1 MLSYSQTL
9 LLFFSLVSFLFLFA
23 INGRTRV
30 SFFMA
35 IVTLCTFLAVFMH
48 SLDFVISHGK
58 YVIYA
63 LLLVTVTIIYKFLH
77 NMSMK
82 LPANIFLTAFFVT
95 IILVLEYSLSLRYGL
110 VEVGEQ
116 IPDAA
121 IYMRYGHWSS
131 SLKNPY
137 YDLINVASFWIAFL
151 HEVYGAGDVVNAIPN
166 LVLYITIILL
176 SVCSLLIIYRRF
188 IGAKG
193 GFDVIAYVLL
203 IAIATPYV
211 TFISVPPSLSA
222 LYALLFISFFISRAG
237 LDVRDYGI
245 LIMLALAGILTHATS
260 VAMITFF
267 LLFLL
272 FVLVAVNRAHESY
285 PWSAFKILVMLLA
298 LHTLL
303 SLIRFFYTSAYVSL
317 YPYYSDFMRF
327 FNFFIGTG
335 EVETR
340 MSRYELYSPLF
351 TVFSW
356 ILLPAFAMPYVL
368 YFLLHKRSCATYQ
381 QLLSLPLLIGGLL
394 LIFIGF
400 IGSFFSNSFSR
411 EAGYPGYMLLFLGSV
426 EPIRVIINSKRNEVI
441 LLVMVVLSL
450 ISGMYT
456 VKNAPELYMGKIP
469 CLAYRPPT
477 SSEIILAEDLL
488 RLSILENMKGFKIYQ
503 YFDPGIYLVKIIEL
517 RLVGFDNILSLS
529 MNVQPI
535 TSLSNMSVS
544 DIIFNSPSLYI
555 SR

>member
-1 MLSYSQTL
+1 
-9 LLFFSLVSFLFLFA
+9 
-23 INGRTRV
+23 
-30 SFFMA
+30 MA

-63 LLLVTVTIIYKFLH
+63 LLLVTVTVIYKFLH

-166 LVLYITIILL
+166 LVLYLTIILL

-237 LDVRDYGI
+237 LDVRDYGV

-260 VAMITFF
+260 MAMITFF
-267 LLFLL
+267 LLFLLL

-285 PWSAFKILVMLLA
+285 SLSTFKILVMLLA

-356 ILLPAFAMPYVL
+356 ILLPAFATSYVL

-426 EPIRVIINSKRNEVI
+426 EPIRVIINNKRNEVI

-456 VKNAPELYMGKIP
+456 VKNAPELYMSKIP
-469 CLAYRPPT
+469 SLAYRPST

-488 RLSILENMKGFKIYQ
+488 RLSMLGDIRSFKIYQ
-503 YFDPGIYLVKIIEL
+503 EFDPGLYLVKMIEW
-517 RLVGFDNILSLS
+517 RLIWPYNISSLGMNIQPMSSMGS
-529 MNVQPI
+529 MN
-535 TSLSNMSVS
+535 VS
-544 DIIFNSPSLYI
+544 DIIFNSPLLYI